1 MFRTTLHPHLNTN
14 NMNEEKA
21 INYVQQQIMD
31 NWRSV
36 MKYED
41 QLRVQS
47 FEDDQIIHDCI
58 ANAKDRIEIYTIILN
73 KLEQ

>member
-1 MFRTTLHPHLNTN
+1 
-14 NMNEEKA
+14 MNEDKA

-31 NWRSV
+31 NWREV

-41 QLRVQS
+41 QLRDIGN
-47 FEDDQIIHDCI
+47 DDIIQACV
-58 ANAKDRIEIYTIILN
+58 ANAKERIEIYTLILN

>member
-1 MFRTTLHPHLNTN
+1 MTT
-14 NMNEEKA
+14 EEKV

-41 QLRVQS
+41 QLRNIA
-47 FEDDQIIHDCI
+47 FHTEEDHIIYDCI
-58 ANAKDRIEIYTIILN
+58 ANAKERIEIYTLILN
-73 KLEQ
+73 KFEE